1 MRRLLALSF
10 TLLLPGA
17 SNLPFAREARS
28 VDAREFAN
36 AFSAVPQ
43 QVSDDALASV
53 RRLDRAGRG
62 ANGTLPGL
70 SSTEHLRR
78 ANIYFTNRAF
88 AEAREHWQAI
98 VALGP
103 NDPNVAPALFGIG
116 RSYFQDRRYA
126 ESLPFFER
134 AAREYPQTKDG
145 REALNSSA
153 AALLRMGRANDS
165 VARYVEYTE
174 KYPQGERIE
183 SAYLNIIDSLREAG
197 RPQEAI
203 EWVAR
208 TRQRFAGKATDT
220 NALFARLRLDVAE
233 GEWQHAV
240 QTADE
245 LRAKP
250 LFQTGVLTILPEVL
264 YLKAYSLER
273 AGRKDEAFTAYLAIP
288 DGIDS
293 YYGGLATARLLT
305 ISDASRRTLVNE
317 RVRRTETEIAA
328 ASELYPVPFRE
339 AILRTSQAR
348 KLDPRLILAIMRQ
361 ESHFNPRAKS
371 PASARGLLQLTIDA
385 ATKYSTRAGLRNL
398 QELELYRPET
408 NIMVGGEYIA
418 ELTRLFPNLPEA
430 VAASYNGGEDNV
442 ARWVRRARQ
451 TDAGVF
457 TAEVGFSETKDYV
470 FKVMSNYRAY
480 RQLYN
485 VNLIKQ

>member
-10 TLLLPGA
+10 TLLLLGS
-17 SNLPFAREARS
+17 SNLPFARQPRIVES
-28 VDAREFAN
+28 REFAN
-36 AFSAVPQ
+36 AVSSLPQ
-43 QVSDDALASV
+43 QVSDDALANV
-53 RRLDRAGRG
+53 RRLDRADRG
-62 ANGTLPGL
+62 ANGAGPEL

-78 ANIYFTNRAF
+78 ANIYFVNRAF

-98 VALGP
+98 IALSA
-103 NDPNVAPALFGIG
+103 NDPNIPPALFGIG

-134 AAREYPQTKDG
+134 VAREYPQTKDG
-145 REALNSSA
+145 REGLNSSA
-153 AALLRMGRANDS
+153 AALLRMGRASDA
-165 VARYVEYTE
+165 VARYIEYTE

-208 TRQRFAGKATDT
+208 TRQKFTGKATDT
-220 NALFARLRLDVAE
+220 NAVFARLRLDVAE
-233 GEWQHAV
+233 GDWQHAV

-245 LRAKP
+245 LRSKP
-250 LFQTGVLTILPEVL
+250 LFQTGVLTTLPEVL

-273 AGRKDEAFTAYLAIP
+273 AGRKDEAFTSYLAIT

-293 YYGGLATARLLT
+293 YYGGLATARLLS
-305 ISDASRRTLVNE
+305 ISDAARREIVNE
-317 RVRRTETEIAA
+317 RARRVRDEIAA
-328 ASELYPVPFRE
+328 ASELYPVPFRD
-339 AILRTSQAR
+339 AILRTAQAR
-348 KLDPRLILAIMRQ
+348 RLDPRLVLAIMRQ
-361 ESHFNPRAKS
+361 ESRFNPRAKS

-385 ATKYSTRAGLRNL
+385 ATKYSARAGFRNL

-408 NIMVGGEYIA
+408 NILVGGEYIA
-418 ELTRLFPNLPEA
+418 ELVRLFPNLPEA

-457 TAEVGFSETKDYV
+457 TSEIGFSETKDYV

-480 RQLYN
+480 RQLYTA
-485 VNLIKQ
+485 NLIKQ